1 MAKFRLGD
9 FARITPRKLKKYT
22 PPGEKE
28 FVDYSLN
35 KIEKSRDPF
44 KYIEENV
51 LAEQEGSA
59 LSKIDDEK
67 LGLRG
72 AKVGGPLLAAEK
84 ITKVYGR
91 EKGYLPQTEF
101 DIPGEVVTKQIN
113 QFEEGILTKKLTA
126 ANKAYEN
133 IKKSNPT
140 RYIKTEE
147 KLEYPRGLKQQ
158 MAYPIGKYSLQ
169 EKPLSGYVL
178 KTTADD
184 KGELVPSKY
193 HERVWKQRSRIAI
206 EGPKEIPTKGGF
218 TTTIKGTPSPGGVYL
233 NSLVKYVPRYSGKG
247 KAGTGQILKEK
258 LIKVQIRAS
267 EFAKGQALGLQKSLS
282 EKGLIGKGESKPVD
296 IKYLKSTSRFKKFM
310 PTAVKEE
317 MGLSQYI
324 GYEPTMIGW
333 SKADHI
339 KFQEWKARQKTGPR
353 PKIVIPKHQKVYKD
367 RKQQL
372 EKEFISKFK
381 LAPGFARQV
390 EIREGQRARPG
401 DKIIYK
407 RGIGIKRKVARQAIK
422 PIRLKEDYQFTAYKK
437 TKPKTSKGF
446 AKRTKKLT
454 P

>member
-9 FARITPRKLKKYT
+9 VARITPRKLKKYT

-44 KYIEENV
+44 KYTEENV

-113 QFEEGILTKKLTA
+113 QFEEGILAKKLTA

-133 IKKSNPT
+133 IKKGNK
-140 RYIKTEE
+140 RRFIKTEE

-169 EKPLSGYVL
+169 EKPLSGYVI

-184 KGELVPSKY
+184 KNELVPSKY

-206 EGPKEIPTKGGF
+206 KGPKEIPTQGGF
-218 TTTIKGTPSPGGVYL
+218 TATIKGTP
-233 NSLVKYVPRYSGKG
+233 VKYVPRYSGKG
-247 KAGTGQILKEK
+247 KARTGQQLKEK
-258 LIKVQIRAS
+258 LVKVQIRAS
-267 EFAKGQALGLQKSLS
+267 EFAKGQTLGLQKSLS

-310 PTAVKEE
+310 PAAVKEE
-317 MGLSQYI
+317 MGLSQYV
-324 GYEPTMIGW
+324 GYEPTMVGW

-339 KFQEWKARQKTGPR
+339 KFQDWKARQKTGPR
-353 PKIVIPKHQKVYKD
+353 PKIVIPKYQKIYKD
-367 RKQQL
+367 RKYQL

-381 LAPGFARQV
+381 TAPGFARQV
-390 EIREGQRARPG
+390 EIRERQRARPG
-401 DKIIYK
+401 DRIIYK
-407 RGIGIKRKVARQAIK
+407 RGIGIKRK
-422 PIRLKEDYQFTAYKK
+422 KK
-437 TKPKTSKGF
+437 
-446 AKRTKKLT
+446 
-454 P
+454 

>member
-9 FARITPRKLKKYT
+9 VARITPRKLKKYT

-44 KYIEENV
+44 KYTEENV

-91 EKGYLPQTEF
+91 EKGYLPQTKF

-113 QFEEGILTKKLTA
+113 QFEEGILAKKLTA

-133 IKKSNPT
+133 IKKGNK
-140 RYIKTEE
+140 RRFIKTEE

-169 EKPLSGYVL
+169 EKPLSGYVI

-184 KGELVPSKY
+184 KNELVPSKY

-206 EGPKEIPTKGGF
+206 KGPKEIPTQGGF
-218 TTTIKGTPSPGGVYL
+218 TATIKGTP
-233 NSLVKYVPRYSGKG
+233 VKYVPRYSGKG
-247 KAGTGQILKEK
+247 KARTGQQLKEK
-258 LIKVQIRAS
+258 LVKV
-267 EFAKGQALGLQKSLS
+267 
-282 EKGLIGKGESKPVD
+282 
-296 IKYLKSTSRFKKFM
+296 
-310 PTAVKEE
+310 
-317 MGLSQYI
+317 
-324 GYEPTMIGW
+324 
-333 SKADHI
+333 
-339 KFQEWKARQKTGPR
+339 
-353 PKIVIPKHQKVYKD
+353 
-367 RKQQL
+367 
-372 EKEFISKFK
+372 
-381 LAPGFARQV
+381 
-390 EIREGQRARPG
+390 
-401 DKIIYK
+401 
-407 RGIGIKRKVARQAIK
+407 
-422 PIRLKEDYQFTAYKK
+422 
-437 TKPKTSKGF
+437 
-446 AKRTKKLT
+446 
-454 P
+454 

>member
-9 FARITPRKLKKYT
+9 VARITPRKLKKYT

-72 AKVGGPLLAAEK
+72 AKVGGPSLAAEK

-91 EKGYLPQTEF
+91 AKGYLPQTEF

-126 ANKAYEN
+126 ANKAYTN
-133 IKKSNPT
+133 IKKGNPAKYVKQRELLDFSKSDSPSQT
-140 RYIKTEE
+140 
-147 KLEYPRGLKQQ
+147 LFVLKQRAKQ
-158 MAYPIGKYSLQ
+158 AKMGPQ
-169 EKPLSGYVL
+169 
-178 KTTADD
+178 TTT
-184 KGELVPSKY
+184 
-193 HERVWKQRSRIAI
+193 
-206 EGPKEIPTKGGF
+206 TKGGF
-218 TTTIKGTPSPGGVYL
+218 TAKLGKYAYEDIKYIP
-233 NSLVKYVPRYSGKG
+233 KYSGKG
-247 KAGTGQILKEK
+247 PAKTGQQLKEK
-258 LIKVQIRAS
+258 LVKVQIRAS
-267 EFAKGQALGLQKSLS
+267 EFAKGQTLGLQKSLS

-310 PTAVKEE
+310 PAAVKEE
-317 MGLSQYI
+317 MGLSQYV
-324 GYEPTMIGW
+324 GYEPTMVGW

-339 KFQEWKARQKTGPR
+339 KFQDWKARQKTGPR
-353 PKIVIPKHQKVYKD
+353 PKIVIPKYQKIYKD

-401 DKIIYK
+401 DRIIYK

-437 TKPKTSKGF
+437 TKPKTPKGF